1 MATLKIGSTKLKL
14 DHLAVVVKDMDKALA
29 FYSKAF
35 GIKFEE
41 VQQHDLP
48 PDVIY
53 KGKPSPYTMKVT
65 FGKMGLVRLEMVQ
78 VVKGQCI
85 YTDFLKQHG
94 EGLHH
99 LGFEV
104 EDLEKEAANA
114 KSQGLKMIC
123 YLKMVGI
130 MAFAHFDATKT
141 IGLRIELVQK
151 DVRDKIMKKL
161 SEGG

>member
-1 MATLKIGSTKLKL
+1 MATLKIGSAKLKL
-14 DHLAVVVKDMDKALA
+14 DHLAIVVKDMDKALA

-35 GIKFEE
+35 GLKFED

-53 KGKPSPYTMKVT
+53 KGKPCPYTMKVT
-65 FGKMGLVRLEMVQ
+65 FAHMGPVRLELVQ

-85 YTDFLKQHG
+85 YTDFIKKYG

-104 EDLEKEAANA
+104 ADLEKEVANA

-123 YLKMVGI
+123 HLKMVGI

-141 IGLRIELVQK
+141 NGVRIELVQK
-151 DVRDKIMKKL
+151 DVRERIMKKL
-161 SEGG
+161 AEGS

>member
-1 MATLKIGSTKLKL
+1 MATLKLGSAKLKL
-14 DHLAVVVKDMDKALA
+14 DHLAIVVKDMDKALA

-41 VQQHDLP
+41 VAQHDLP

-53 KGKPSPYTMKVT
+53 KGKPCPYTMKVT
-65 FGKMGLVRLEMVQ
+65 FAHMGPVRLEMVQ
-78 VVKGQCI
+78 VVKGKCI
-85 YTDFLKQHG
+85 YTDFLAKKG
-94 EGLHH
+94 EGIHH

-104 EDLEKEAANA
+104 DDLEKEVANA

-130 MAFAHFDATKT
+130 MAFAHFDPTGDQRRGNRACAE
-141 IGLRIELVQK
+141 RCA
-151 DVRDKIMKKL
+151 R
-161 SEGG
+161 

>member
-1 MATLKIGSTKLKL
+1 MATLKIGSAKLKL

-35 GIKFEE
+35 GIKFED

-53 KGKPSPYTMKVT
+53 KGKPSPFTMKVT
-65 FGKMGLVRLEMVQ
+65 FAQMGPVRLELVQ
-78 VVKGQCI
+78 VVKGKCI
-85 YTDFLKQHG
+85 YTDFLTKYG
-94 EGLHH
+94 EGIHH

-104 EDLEKEAANA
+104 EDLEKEVANA
-114 KSQGLKMIC
+114 KSQGLEMIC
-123 YLKMVGI
+123 SLEMVGI
-130 MAFAHFDATKT
+130 MAFAHFDAIKSN
-141 IGLRIELVQK
+141 GVRIELVQK

-161 SEGG
+161 AEGG

>member
-1 MATLKIGSTKLKL
+1 MATLKIGSAKLKL
-14 DHLAVVVKDMDKALA
+14 DHLAIVVKDMDKALA

-65 FGKMGLVRLEMVQ
+65 FGQMGPVRLEMVQ
-78 VVKGQCI
+78 VVKGKCI
-85 YTDFLKQHG
+85 YTDFLTKYG
-94 EGLHH
+94 EGIHH

-104 EDLEKEAANA
+104 EDLEKEVANA
-114 KSQGLKMIC
+114 KSQGLEMIC
-123 YLKMVGI
+123 YLTMVGI

-141 IGLRIELVQK
+141 KGVRIELVQK

-161 SEGG
+161 AEGG

>member
-1 MATLKIGSTKLKL
+1 MAKLKL
-14 DHLAVVVKDMDKALA
+14 DSLKLDHVAIAVNDIEKAID
-29 FYSKAF
+29 FYTKSF

-65 FGKMGLVRLEMVQ
+65 FGQMGPVRLEMVQ

-85 YTDFLKQHG
+85 YTDFLKQYG
-94 EGLHH
+94 EGVHH

-104 EDLEKEAANA
+104 DDLEKEVANA

-123 YLKMVGI
+123 YLKLVGI
-130 MAFAHFDATKT
+130 MAFAHFDAIKT
-141 IGLRIELVQK
+141 NGLRIELVQK

-161 SEGG
+161 AEGG

>member
-1 MATLKIGSTKLKL
+1 MATLKLGSAKLKL
-14 DHLAVVVKDMDKALA
+14 DHIAIVVKNMDKALK

-65 FGKMGLVRLEMVQ
+65 FGHMGPVRVEMVQ
-78 VVKGQCI
+78 VVQGKCI
-85 YTDFLKQHG
+85 YTDFLDKKG
-94 EGLHH
+94 EGIHH

-104 EDLEKEAANA
+104 DDLEKEVANA

-123 YLKMVGI
+123 HLKMVGI
-130 MAFAHFDATKT
+130 MAFAHFDPKETSGVA
-141 IGLRIELVQK
+141 IELVQK

-161 SEGG
+161 AEGD

>member
-1 MATLKIGSTKLKL
+1 MATLKIGSAKLKL

-65 FGKMGLVRLEMVQ
+65 FGQFGLIRLEMVQ

-85 YTDFLKQHG
+85 YTDFLKQYG
-94 EGLHH
+94 EGIHH
-99 LGFEV
+99 LGIEV
-104 EDLEKEAANA
+104 EDLEKEVANA
-114 KSQGLKMIC
+114 KSQSLKMIC

-141 IGLRIELVQK
+141 NGVRIELVQK

-161 SEGG
+161 AEGG

>member
-1 MATLKIGSTKLKL
+1 MATLKIGSAKLKL

-65 FGKMGLVRLEMVQ
+65 FGQMGLVRLEMVQ

-85 YTDFLKQHG
+85 YTDFLKQYG
-94 EGLHH
+94 EGIHH

-104 EDLEKEAANA
+104 DDLDKEVANA
-114 KSQGLKMIC
+114 KSQGLKLMC

-141 IGLRIELVQK
+141 NGVRIELVQK
-151 DVRDKIMKKL
+151 NVREILMKKL
-161 SEGG
+161 AEGG

>member
-1 MATLKIGSTKLKL
+1 MAKLKL
-14 DHLAVVVKDMDKALA
+14 DSLKLDHVAIAVNDIEKAID
-29 FYSKAF
+29 FYTKSF

-65 FGKMGLVRLEMVQ
+65 FGQMGPVRLEMVQ

-85 YTDFLKQHG
+85 YTDFLKQYG
-94 EGLHH
+94 EGVHH

-104 EDLEKEAANA
+104 DDLEKEVANA
-114 KSQGLKMIC
+114 KSQGLEMIC
-123 YLKMVGI
+123 SLEMVGI

-141 IGLRIELVQK
+141 NGLRIELVQK

-161 SEGG
+161 AEGG

>member
-1 MATLKIGSTKLKL
+1 MATLKIGSAKLKL
-14 DHLAVVVKDMDKALA
+14 DHLAVVVKNMDKALA

-35 GIKFEE
+35 GLKFED

-65 FGKMGLVRLEMVQ
+65 FAHMGLIRLELVQ
-78 VVKGQCI
+78 IVKGKCI
-85 YTDFLKQHG
+85 YTDFLAKYG

-104 EDLEKEAANA
+104 DDLKKEVANA
-114 KSQGLKMIC
+114 KSQGLKMISH
-123 YLKMVGI
+123 LEMV
-130 MAFAHFDATKT
+130 ASWRSPTSTPKRPAAY
-141 IGLRIELVQK
+141 R
-151 DVRDKIMKKL
+151 
-161 SEGG
+161 

>member
-1 MATLKIGSTKLKL
+1 MATLKLGSAKFKL
-14 DHLAVVVKDMDKALA
+14 DHLAIVVKDMDKALA

-35 GIKFEE
+35 GLKFEE
-41 VQQHDLP
+41 VAQHDLP

-65 FGKMGLVRLEMVQ
+65 FAHMGPVRLEMVQ
-78 VVKGQCI
+78 VVKGKCI
-85 YTDFLKQHG
+85 YTDFLAKYG

-104 EDLEKEAANA
+104 DDLEKEVANA

-123 YLKMVGI
+123 FLKMVGI

-141 IGLRIELVQK
+141 NGFRIELVQK
-151 DVRDKIMKKL
+151 DVRDRIMKKL
-161 SEGG
+161 AEGG

>member
-1 MATLKIGSTKLKL
+1 MATLKIGSAKLKL

-48 PDVIY
+48 ADVIY

-65 FGKMGLVRLEMVQ
+65 FGQMGTVRLEMVQ
-78 VVKGQCI
+78 MVKGKSI
-85 YTDFLKQHG
+85 YTDFITKYG
-94 EGLHH
+94 EGIHH

-104 EDLEKEAANA
+104 DDLDKEVANA
-114 KSQGLKMIC
+114 KSQGLKLIC
-123 YLKMVGI
+123 YLKMMDI

-141 IGLRIELVQK
+141 NGFRIELVQK
-151 DVRDKIMKKL
+151 NVRDILMKKL
-161 SEGG
+161 AEGG

>member
-1 MATLKIGSTKLKL
+1 LKL
-14 DHLAVVVKDMDKALA
+14 DHIAIVVKNMEKAIA

-35 GIKFEE
+35 GLKFED

-53 KGKPSPYTMKVT
+53 KGKPCPYTMKVT
-65 FGKMGLVRLEMVQ
+65 FAHMGPVRLELVQ

-85 YTDFLKQHG
+85 YTDFIKKYG

-104 EDLEKEAANA
+104 ADLEKEVANA

-123 YLKMVGI
+123 FLKMVGI

-141 IGLRIELVQK
+141 NGVRIELVQK
-151 DVRDKIMKKL
+151 DVRERIMKKL
-161 SEGG
+161 AEGG

>member
-1 MATLKIGSTKLKL
+1 MATLKIGSAKLKL

-35 GIKFEE
+35 GLKFED

-65 FGKMGLVRLEMVQ
+65 FAHMGLIRLELVQ
-78 VVKGQCI
+78 IVKGKCI
-85 YTDFLKQHG
+85 YTDFLAKYG

-104 EDLEKEAANA
+104 DDLEKEVANA
-114 KSQGLKMIC
+114 KSQGLEMIC
-123 YLKMVGI
+123 FLKMVGI
-130 MAFAHFDATKT
+130 MAFAHLDATKT
-141 IGLRIELVQK
+141 NGFRIELVQK
-151 DVRDKIMKKL
+151 DVREKIMKKL
-161 SEGG
+161 AEGG

>member
-14 DHLAVVVKDMDKALA
+14 DHLAIIVKDMDKALA
-29 FYSKAF
+29 FYSKAL

-65 FGKMGLVRLEMVQ
+65 FGQMGPVRLEMVQ
-78 VVKGQCI
+78 VVKGPCI
-85 YTDFLKQHG
+85 YTDFLAKYG
-94 EGLHH
+94 EGIHH

-104 EDLEKEAANA
+104 DDLDKEVANA
-114 KSQGLKMIC
+114 KSQGLKLIC

-141 IGLRIELVQK
+141 NGLRIELVQK

-161 SEGG
+161 AEGG

>member
-65 FGKMGLVRLEMVQ
+65 FGQMGPVRLEMVQ
-78 VVKGQCI
+78 VVKGKCI
-85 YTDFLKQHG
+85 YTDFLTKYG
-94 EGLHH
+94 EGIHH

-104 EDLEKEAANA
+104 DDLDKEVANA

-130 MAFAHFDATKT
+130 MAFAHFDPAQAN
-141 IGLRIELVQK
+141 GVRIELVQK
-151 DVRDKIMKKL
+151 NVRDILMKKL
-161 SEGG
+161 AEGG

>member
-1 MATLKIGSTKLKL
+1 MATLKIGSAKLKL

-65 FGKMGLVRLEMVQ
+65 FGQMGPVRLEMVQ

-85 YTDFLKQHG
+85 YTDFIKKYG

-104 EDLEKEAANA
+104 EDLDKEVANA

-123 YLKMVGI
+123 YLKMMDI
-130 MAFAHFDATKT
+130 MAFAHFDAVKT
-141 IGLRIELVQK
+141 SGFRIELVQK
-151 DVRDKIMKKL
+151 DVRDKLMKKL

>member
-1 MATLKIGSTKLKL
+1 VATLKIGSTSLKL
-14 DHLAVVVKDMDKALA
+14 DHIAIAVKNMEKAIA

-35 GIKFEE
+35 GLKFED

-53 KGKPSPYTMKVT
+53 KGKPCPYTMKVT
-65 FGKMGLVRLEMVQ
+65 FAHMGPVRLELVQ

-85 YTDFLKQHG
+85 YTDFIKKYG

-104 EDLEKEAANA
+104 ADLEKEVANA

-123 YLKMVGI
+123 FLKMVGI

-141 IGLRIELVQK
+141 NGVRIELVQK
-151 DVRDKIMKKL
+151 DVRERIMKKL
-161 SEGG
+161 AEGG

>member
-1 MATLKIGSTKLKL
+1 MATLKIGSAKLKL

-65 FGKMGLVRLEMVQ
+65 FGQMGPVRLEMVQ
-78 VVKGQCI
+78 VVKGKCI
-85 YTDFLKQHG
+85 YTDFLTKYG
-94 EGLHH
+94 EGIHH

-104 EDLEKEAANA
+104 EDLEKEVANA
-114 KSQGLKMIC
+114 KSQGLEMIC

-141 IGLRIELVQK
+141 KGVRIELVQK

>member
-1 MATLKIGSTKLKL
+1 VATLKIGSTSLKL
-14 DHLAVVVKDMDKALA
+14 DHIAIVVKDIDKTLA

-41 VQQHDLP
+41 VAQHDLP

-65 FGKMGLVRLEMVQ
+65 FGQMGPVRLEMVQ
-78 VVKGQCI
+78 VVKGKCI
-85 YTDFLKQHG
+85 YTDFLKQYG
-94 EGLHH
+94 EGIHH

-104 EDLEKEAANA
+104 DDLDKEVANA

-130 MAFAHFDATKT
+130 MAFAHFDAIKT
-141 IGLRIELVQK
+141 NGFRIELVQK

-161 SEGG
+161 AEGG

>member
-1 MATLKIGSTKLKL
+1 MATLKIGSAKLKL

-35 GIKFEE
+35 GLKFED

-65 FGKMGLVRLEMVQ
+65 FAHMGPIRLELVQ

-85 YTDFLKQHG
+85 YTDFLAKHG

-104 EDLEKEAANA
+104 DDLKKEVANA

-123 YLKMVGI
+123 HLEMVGI
-130 MAFAHFDATKT
+130 MAFAHFDPKETSGVA
-141 IGLRIELVQK
+141 IELVQK

-161 SEGG
+161 AEGG

>member
-1 MATLKIGSTKLKL
+1 MATLKIGSAKLKL

-35 GIKFEE
+35 GIKFED

-65 FGKMGLVRLEMVQ
+65 FAHMGLIRLELVQ
-78 VVKGQCI
+78 IVKGKCI
-85 YTDFLKQHG
+85 YTDFLAKYG

-104 EDLEKEAANA
+104 DDLEKEVANA
-114 KSQGLKMIC
+114 KSQGLEMIC
-123 YLKMVGI
+123 FLKMVGI
-130 MAFAHFDATKT
+130 MAFAHLDATKT
-141 IGLRIELVQK
+141 NGFRIELVQK

-161 SEGG
+161 AEGG

>member
-14 DHLAVVVKDMDKALA
+14 DHLALVVKDMDKALA

-65 FGKMGLVRLEMVQ
+65 FGKMGPVRLEMVQ

-85 YTDFLKQHG
+85 YTDFLKQYG

-104 EDLEKEAANA
+104 EDLEKEVANA

-123 YLKMVGI
+123 YLKIVGI

-141 IGLRIELVQK
+141 NGFRIELVQK
-151 DVRDKIMKKL
+151 DVRDRIMKKL
-161 SEGG
+161 SEGS